1 LERKSFGLLSGLLLL
16 ASAETFSVGP
26 ETLQRSTT
34 LSQSRAPAQQSATAS
49 QQAVLNKYCMGC
61 HNDKLK
67 TADFSLSGVDVANVA
82 THTDLWEKVLR
93 KLEGR
98 QMPPI
103 GRPRPDE
110 ATYESLASHLEASL
124 DRIAA
129 VTPNPGR
136 TETFRRLT
144 RTEYRNAIRDLLAVD
159 VEVESLLPAD
169 DSSFGF
175 DNVTV
180 GNLSPTLME
189 KYLASAQK
197 ISRLAIGSSVRAPST
212 YVVTLPVD
220 KTQEPHFN
228 DLPLG
233 TRGGTVFSYTFPVDA
248 TYEFQVRLYRD
259 RNEHVE
265 GLGRQGRGQ
274 DSVAETHELE
284 LTVDGERVKMFT
296 IMPLAERTSADDPR
310 EYDDS
315 HVDKDFDVRIP
326 VKAGSHDVAVAFLNK
341 PAALLETVRQPYP
354 VAFNMDRHPR
364 PRPAVYSVTI
374 TGPFDPGTAG
384 DTSSRRRIFTCRASS
399 TAQESSCAKRIIST
413 LTRRAYRRPVTD
425 EDLKTP
431 LMFYEQGRAEG
442 GFEAGI
448 ETALQKILIAPEFL
462 FRVEQDPPTV
472 RLSAA
477 ARPNPASSGETRRSL
492 GEGGKA
498 DTTVITAPA
507 SVVSGLSRTVVYRIS
522 DVELASRLSF
532 FLWSSIPDEEL
543 LGLAARGKLH
553 DSKVLE
559 QQVRRLLADPR
570 SKSLVDNFGGQWL
583 YLRNLAA
590 IVPDAR
596 MFPVF
601 DDNLRQAFK
610 QETELFFESI
620 IRENRSVLDLLRA
633 NYTFLDERLAK
644 HYGIPGVY
652 GTQFRRVTL
661 PPNSVRGG
669 LLGQGSI
676 LLATSY
682 ANRTSPVLR
691 GKWVLENIIGTPP
704 PAPPPGVP
712 PLKEA
717 RSEDDVP
724 TMRERMVEHRA
735 NPACSS
741 CHMLMDPIGL
751 SMENFDAIGR
761 WRTKGEDGGPI
772 DAAGGLPN
780 GDTFESVTGLKHA
793 LLTRSD
799 RFVSAVTEKLLTF
812 ALGRGVE
819 PYDAPAVRAVV
830 RNSRPEDYRFETVV
844 LNIVKSTPF
853 QMRRAAARGDGAPQ
867 AERRTASGARGPR
880 E

>member
-1 LERKSFGLLSGLLLL
+1 VRKRFVWLSGFLLL
-16 ASAETFSVGP
+16 ASAETFSLGQQTAV
-26 ETLQRSTT
+26 TS
-34 LSQSRAPAQQSATAS
+34 APPVVA
-49 QQAVLNKYCMGC
+49 QQAVLNKYCVGC
-61 HNDKLK
+61 HNDKVK
-67 TADFSLSGVDVANVA
+67 TANFSLSGADAANTA
-82 THTDLWEKVLR
+82 TDTDLWEKVLR

-110 ATYESLASHLEASL
+110 ATYESLVSHLETSL

-129 VTPNPGR
+129 VKPNPGR
-136 TETFRRLT
+136 TQTFRRLT

-159 VEVESLLPAD
+159 VEAESLLPAD

-197 ISRLAIGSSVRAPST
+197 IGRLAVGSSVRAPST

-220 KTQEPHFN
+220 RTQEQHFD
-228 DLPLG
+228 DLPMG
-233 TRGGTVFSYTFPVDA
+233 TRGGTVFRYTFPVDA

-274 DSVAETHELE
+274 DSVSEAHELE
-284 LTVDGERVKMFT
+284 LTVDGERVKVFT
-296 IMPLAERTSADDPR
+296 IQPLDARTSDDDPR
-310 EYDDS
+310 EYDDA
-315 HVDKDFDVRIP
+315 HIDKDFDIRLP
-326 VKAGSHDVAVAFLNK
+326 LKAGSHEVAVAFLNK

-374 TGPFDPGTAG
+374 TGPFDPGGAG
-384 DTSSRRRIFTCRASS
+384 DTPSRRRIFICRPASA
-399 TAQESSCAKRIIST
+399 AQEASCARRIVAA

-425 EDLKTP
+425 EDLVTP
-431 LMFYEQGRAEG
+431 LAFYQQGRAEG

-448 ETALQKILIAPEFL
+448 ETALRKLLIAPEFL
-462 FRVEQDPPTV
+462 FRVEQDPAPNAGSEEQDPAYV
-472 RLSAA
+472 RRAG
-477 ARPNPASSGETRRSL
+477 PALGTRH
-492 GEGGKA
+492 
-498 DTTVITAPA
+498 
-507 SVVSGLSRTVVYRIS
+507 VYRIT

-532 FLWSSIPDEEL
+532 FLWSSIPDDPL
-543 LGLAARGKLH
+543 LDLAERGKLR

-559 QQVRRLLADPR
+559 QQVRRMLADPR
-570 SKSLVDNFGGQWL
+570 SESIVDNFAGQWL

-590 IVPDAR
+590 IVPDSR

-610 QETELFFESI
+610 RETELFFDSI

-652 GTQFRRVTL
+652 GTQFRRVAL
-661 PPNSVRGG
+661 PADSVRGG
-669 LLGQGSI
+669 LLGHGSI

-717 RSEDDVP
+717 RNEDHVP
-724 TMRERMVEHRA
+724 TMRERMAEHRK

-761 WRTKGEDGGPI
+761 WRTRGEDGSPV

-780 GDTFESVTGLKHA
+780 GATFESVTGLKHA
-793 LLTRSD
+793 LLARSD
-799 RFVSAVTEKLLTF
+799 RFVGAVTEKLLTF
-812 ALGRGVE
+812 ALGRGIE
-819 PYDAPAVRAVV
+819 PYDGPALRAVV
-830 RNSRPEDYRFETVV
+830 RSSRPDEYRFETVV

-853 QMRRAAARGDGAPQ
+853 QMRRSQ
-867 AERRTASGARGPR
+867 
-880 E
+880 

>member
-1 LERKSFGLLSGLLLL
+1 MLS
-16 ASAETFSVGP
+16 
-26 ETLQRSTT
+26 
-34 LSQSRAPAQQSATAS
+34 
-49 QQAVLNKYCMGC
+49 KYCAGC
-61 HNDKLK
+61 HNDKVK
-67 TADFSLSGVDVANVA
+67 TADFSLSGADAANVA
-82 THTDLWEKVLR
+82 ANPVLWEKVLR

-110 ATYESLASHLEASL
+110 ATYESLVSHLVDAL
-124 DRIAA
+124 DRAAA
-129 VTPNPGR
+129 VNPNPGR
-136 TETFRRLT
+136 TDTFRRLT

-159 VEVESLLPAD
+159 VEVDSLLPAD

-220 KTQEPHFN
+220 KTQEPHFS

-233 TRGGTVFSYTFPVDA
+233 TRGGTLFSYTFPIDA

-284 LTVDGERVKMFT
+284 LTLDGERVKVFT
-296 IMPLAERTSADDPR
+296 IEPLADRTSADDPR
-310 EYDDS
+310 EYEDA
-315 HVDKDFDVRIP
+315 HVDKDFNIRIP
-326 VKAGSHDVAVAFLNK
+326 VKAGSHDVAVAFLNT

-374 TGPFDPGTAG
+374 TGPFDPAGVG
-384 DTSSRRRIFTCRASS
+384 DTASRRQIFTCRPASA
-399 TAQESSCAKRIIST
+399 AQEAGCAKRIIST

-425 EDLKTP
+425 NDIKTAVS
-431 LMFYEQGRAEG
+431 FYEQGRANG

-462 FRVEQDPPTV
+462 FRVEQDP
-472 RLSAA
+472 AA
-477 ARPNPASSGETRRSL
+477 GSKPQQA
-492 GEGGKA
+492 
-498 DTTVITAPA
+498 
-507 SVVSGLSRTVVYRIS
+507 YRVS

-543 LGLAARGKLH
+543 LDLAARGKLR
-553 DSKVLE
+553 DSSVIE
-559 QQVRRLLADPR
+559 QQVRRMLADVR
-570 SKSLVDNFGGQWL
+570 SRSLVDNFGGQWL

-610 QETELFFESI
+610 QETELFFESV

-644 HYGIPGVY
+644 HYGIAGVY

-717 RSEDDVP
+717 RSEDHVP
-724 TMRERMVEHRA
+724 TMRERMAEHRA

-751 SMENFDAIGR
+751 SMENFDAVGR
-761 WRTKGEDGGPI
+761 WRTKGEDGRPI

-780 GDTFESVTGLKHA
+780 GDAFESVTGLKHA

-799 RFVSAVTEKLLTF
+799 RFVAAVTEKLLTF

-819 PYDAPAVRAVV
+819 PYDGPAVRAIV
-830 RNSRPEDYRFETVV
+830 RNSRPNDYRFETVV

-853 QMRRAAARGDGAPQ
+853 QMRRSQ
-867 AERRTASGARGPR
+867 
-880 E
+880 

>member
-1 LERKSFGLLSGLLLL
+1 MATKGFVGLGVILLLG
-16 ASAETFSVGP
+16 SADILSVAPGA
-26 ETLQRSTT
+26 LHRSAMP
-34 LSQSRAPAQQSATAS
+34 SQSPAVAAPQASSAA
-49 QQAVLNKYCMGC
+49 QAVLNKYCIGC
-61 HNDKLK
+61 HNDKVK
-67 TADFSLSGVDVANVA
+67 TAEFSLTGADVANVA
-82 THTDLWEKVLR
+82 ANTDLWEKVLR

-98 QMPPI
+98 QMPPL
-103 GRPRPDE
+103 GRPRPDD
-110 ATYESLASHLEASL
+110 ATYESVASHLEASL

-129 VTPNPGR
+129 AVPNPGR

-144 RTEYRNAIRDLLAVD
+144 RTEYRNAIRDLLGVD
-159 VEVESLLPAD
+159 VEIESLLPAD

-197 ISRLAIGSSVRAPST
+197 LTRLAIGSSVRTPST

-220 KTQEPHFN
+220 KTQEQHVSV
-228 DLPLG
+228 LPLG
-233 TRGGTVFSYTFPVDA
+233 TRGGTLFPYTFPVDG

-274 DSVAETHELE
+274 DSVAELHELE
-284 LTVDGERVKMFT
+284 LTVDGERVKLFT
-296 IMPLAERTSADDPR
+296 IEPLSDRTSIDDPR

-315 HVDKDFDVRIP
+315 HVDKDFNIRIP
-326 VKAGSHDVAVAFLNK
+326 VKAGAHDIAAAFLNK
-341 PAALLETVRQPYP
+341 PAALLETVRKPYP

-364 PRPAVYSVTI
+364 QRPAVYSITI
-374 TGPFDPGTAG
+374 TGPFDSSGAG
-384 DTSSRRRIFTCRASS
+384 DTSSRRRIFTCRPSNAS
-399 TAQESSCAKRIIST
+399 QEAACAKRIIAT
-413 LTRRAYRRPVTD
+413 FTRRAYRRPVTD

-431 LMFYEQGRAEG
+431 LAFYEQGYAEG
-442 GFEAGI
+442 GFETGI
-448 ETALQKILIAPEFL
+448 ETALRKILIAPEFL
-462 FRVEQDPPTV
+462 FRVEQDP
-472 RLSAA
+472 AA
-477 ARPNPASSGETRRSL
+477 GS
-492 GEGGKA
+492 
-498 DTTVITAPA
+498 
-507 SVVSGLSRTVVYRIS
+507 VYRVS

-532 FLWSSIPDEEL
+532 FLWSSIPDDEL
-543 LGLAARGKLH
+543 LDLAARAKLR
-553 DSKVLE
+553 DTKVLE
-559 QQVRRLLADPR
+559 QQVRRMLNDP
-570 SKSLVDNFGGQWL
+570 KAAALVNNFGGQWL

-596 MFPVF
+596 MFPTF
-601 DDNLRQAFK
+601 DDNLRQAFRR
-610 QETELFFESI
+610 ETELFFDSV

-633 NYTFLDERLAK
+633 DYTFLDERLAK

-661 PPNSVRGG
+661 PGDSVRGG
-669 LLGQGSI
+669 LLGHGSI

-691 GKWVLENIIGTPP
+691 GKWVLENIIATPP

-712 PLKEA
+712 PLKEE
-717 RSEDDVP
+717 RNEDHVP
-724 TMRERMVEHRA
+724 TMRERMATHRE

-741 CHMLMDPIGL
+741 CHLLMDPIGL

-761 WRTKGEDGGPI
+761 WRTKGEDGGPV

-780 GDTFESVTGLKHA
+780 GDTFESVTGLKQA
-793 LLTRSD
+793 LLARSD
-799 RFVSAVTEKLLTF
+799 RFVAAVTEKLLTF

-819 PYDAPAVRAVV
+819 PYDRPAVRAIV
-830 RNSRPEDYRFETVV
+830 RNSRPDEYRFETVV

-853 QMRRAAARGDGAPQ
+853 QMRRKQ
-867 AERRTASGARGPR
+867 
-880 E
+880 

>member
-1 LERKSFGLLSGLLLL
+1 MTKPRLVWFCGLALAISGGALSLRAG
-16 ASAETFSVGP
+16 A
-26 ETLQRSTT
+26 Q
-34 LSQSRAPAQQSATAS
+34 APASPSPSAVSARQLAGDRS
-49 QQAVLNKYCMGC
+49 SSNVPPQAVLTRYCMGC

-67 TADFSLSGVDVANVA
+67 TADFSLSGVDVANIA
-82 THTDLWEKVLR
+82 ADTDLWERVLR
-93 KLEGR
+93 KLDGR

-110 ATYESLASHLEASL
+110 ATYESLVSHLEASL

-144 RTEYRNAIRDLLAVD
+144 RTEYRNAIRDLLAID
-159 VEVESLLPAD
+159 IEVESLLPPD

-180 GNLSPTLME
+180 GNLSPTLLE
-189 KYLASAQK
+189 KYLASARK
-197 ISRLAIGSSVRAPST
+197 ISRLAIGTSVRAPST
-212 YVVTLPVD
+212 HVVTLPVD
-220 KTQEPHFN
+220 RTQEQHFSE
-228 DLPLG
+228 LPLG
-233 TRGGTVFSYTFPVDA
+233 TRGGTTFSYTFPVDA

-274 DSVAETHELE
+274 DSVVDAHELE
-284 LTVDGERVKMFT
+284 LMLNGERMKMFT
-296 IMPLAERTSADDPR
+296 IEPLAARTSADDPR

-315 HVDKDFDVRIP
+315 HVDKDFDVRLP
-326 VKAGSHDVAVAFLNK
+326 VTAGSHEVAVAFLNK
-341 PAALLETVRQPYP
+341 PAALLETVRKPYP

-364 PRPAVYSVTI
+364 QRPAVYSVTI
-374 TGPFDPGTAG
+374 TGPFDPTGAG
-384 DTSSRRRIFTCRASS
+384 DTPSRRRIFACRPASA
-399 TAQESSCAKRIIST
+399 AQEPACAKRIIST
-413 LTRRAYRRPVTD
+413 VTRRAYRRPVTD

-431 LMFYEQGRAEG
+431 LAFYEQGYAEG
-442 GFEAGI
+442 GFEVGI
-448 ETALQKILIAPEFL
+448 ETALRKILIAPEFL
-462 FRVEQDPPTV
+462 FRVEQDPE
-472 RLSAA
+472 
-477 ARPNPASSGETRRSL
+477 GRRQQ
-492 GEGGKA
+492 
-498 DTTVITAPA
+498 
-507 SVVSGLSRTVVYRIS
+507 VYRVS
-522 DVELASRLSF
+522 DIELASRLSF
-532 FLWSSIPDEEL
+532 FLWSTIPDDEL
-543 LGLAARGKLH
+543 LDLAARGKLR

-559 QQVRRLLADPR
+559 QQVRRMLADPR
-570 SKSLVDNFGGQWL
+570 SASLVDNFGGQWL

-590 IVPDAR
+590 IVPDTR
-596 MFPVF
+596 MFPMF

-610 QETELFFESI
+610 NETELFFESI

-644 HYGIPGVY
+644 HYGVPGVY
-652 GTQFRRVTL
+652 GTQFRRVSL
-661 PPNSVRGG
+661 PAGSVRGG

-717 RSEDDVP
+717 KSEDHVP
-724 TMRERMVEHRA
+724 TMRERMAEHRA

-761 WRTKGEDGGPI
+761 WRSKGEDGVPI

-780 GDTFESVTGLKHA
+780 GETFESVAGLKRA
-793 LLTRSD
+793 LLNRSD
-799 RFVSAVTEKLLTF
+799 RFVAAITEKLLTF
-812 ALGRGVE
+812 ALGRGME
-819 PYDAPAVRAVV
+819 PFDAPAVRAVV
-830 RNSRPEDYRFETVV
+830 RSSLPDDYRFETVV

-853 QMRRAAARGDGAPQ
+853 QMRRTQQG
-867 AERRTASGARGPR
+867 ERK
-880 E
+880 

>member
-1 LERKSFGLLSGLLLL
+1 MQAKTVVGLSGILLM
-16 ASAETFSVGP
+16 ASAEMLSVAPGRLP
-26 ETLQRSTT
+26 QLTT
-34 LSQSRAPAQQSATAS
+34 LAQSASPVAPPPDGA
-49 QQAVLNKYCMGC
+49 QQAVLNKYCTGC
-61 HNDKLK
+61 HNDKVK
-67 TADFSLSGVDVANVA
+67 TGGFSLAGADVANVA
-82 THTDLWEKVLR
+82 TNTDLWEKVLR

-110 ATYESLASHLEASL
+110 ATYESLASHLETSL

-129 VTPNPGR
+129 ANPNPGR

-144 RTEYRNAIRDLLAVD
+144 RTEYRNAVRDLLSVD
-159 VEVESLLPAD
+159 VEVESLLPPD

-197 ISRLAIGSSVRAPST
+197 ISRLAVGTSVRTPST

-220 KTQEPHFN
+220 KTQEQHFS

-233 TRGGTVFSYTFPVDA
+233 TRGGTIFSYTFPTDG

-274 DSVAETHELE
+274 DSVSEQHELE
-284 LTVDGERVKMFT
+284 LTVDGERVKVFT
-296 IMPLAERTSADDPR
+296 IEPLAERTSADDPR
-310 EYDDS
+310 EYDDAD
-315 HVDKDFDVRIP
+315 VDKEFNLRLP
-326 VKAGSHDVAVAFLNK
+326 VKAGAHDVAAAFLNK
-341 PAALLETVRQPYP
+341 PAAVLETVRQPYP

-364 PRPAVYSVTI
+364 QRPAVYSVTI
-374 TGPFDPGTAG
+374 TGPFDSSGAG
-384 DTSSRRRIFTCRASS
+384 DTTSRRRIFTCRPASA
-399 TAQESSCAKRIIST
+399 AQEPGCAKRIIST

-431 LMFYEQGRAEG
+431 LAFYEQGYAEG
-442 GFEAGI
+442 GFETGV
-448 ETALQKILIAPEFL
+448 ETALRKILIAPEFL
-462 FRVEQDPPTV
+462 FRVEQDPPGGA
-472 RLSAA
+472 RLPHQRCRAGIAA
-477 ARPNPASSGETRRSL
+477 FVLPLEQHSGRRTARCGGARETARLQGARAAGAPHAGRLAIRVARRQLRRPVAVPPQSRR
-492 GEGGKA
+492 A
-498 DTTVITAPA
+498 AC
-507 SVVSGLSRTVVYRIS
+507 RTVGCSRCSTTICGRHS
-522 DVELASRLSF
+522 SRRQSCSSRASCS
-532 FLWSSIPDEEL
+532 
-543 LGLAARGKLH
+543 
-553 DSKVLE
+553 
-559 QQVRRLLADPR
+559 
-570 SKSLVDNFGGQWL
+570 
-583 YLRNLAA
+583 
-590 IVPDAR
+590 
-596 MFPVF
+596 
-601 DDNLRQAFK
+601 
-610 QETELFFESI
+610 
-620 IRENRSVLDLLRA
+620 ENRSVLDLLKA
-633 NYTFLDERLAK
+633 DYTFLDERLAK
-644 HYGIPGVY
+644 HYGIGDVY

-661 PPNSVRGG
+661 PAGSVRGG

-717 RSEDDVP
+717 RSEDHVP
-724 TMRERMVEHRA
+724 TMRERMAEHRA

-761 WRTKGEDGGPI
+761 WRVKGEDGSPI

-780 GDTFESVTGLKHA
+780 GDTFESVTGLKQA
-793 LLTRSD
+793 LLARPD
-799 RFVSAVTEKLLTF
+799 RFVAAVTEKLLTF

-819 PYDAPAVRAVV
+819 PYDRPAVRAIV
-830 RNSRPEDYRFETVV
+830 RECA
-844 LNIVKSTPF
+844 
-853 QMRRAAARGDGAPQ
+853 RR
-867 AERRTASGARGPR
+867 
-880 E
+880 

>member
-1 LERKSFGLLSGLLLL
+1 MKAKSALGLSGILLV
-16 ASAETFSVGP
+16 ASAEMLSVAPGRLP
-26 ETLQRSTT
+26 QLTT
-34 LSQSRAPAQQSATAS
+34 LAQSASAVAPPPDA
-49 QQAVLNKYCMGC
+49 QRAVLAKYCMSC
-61 HNDKLK
+61 HNDKVK
-67 TADFSLSGVDVANVA
+67 TADLSLTGADVANVGA
-82 THTDLWEKVLR
+82 NTDLWEKVLR

-98 QMPPI
+98 QMPPM

-110 ATYESLASHLEASL
+110 ATYESLASHLETSL

-129 VTPNPGR
+129 TNPNPGR

-144 RTEYRNAIRDLLAVD
+144 RTEYRNAVRDLLSVD
-159 VEVESLLPAD
+159 VEVESLLPPD

-197 ISRLAIGSSVRAPST
+197 ISRLAIGSSVRTPST

-220 KTQEPHFN
+220 KTQEQHFTG
-228 DLPLG
+228 LPLG
-233 TRGGTVFSYTFPVDA
+233 TRGGTIFSYTFPTDG

-274 DSVAETHELE
+274 DSVSEQHELE
-284 LTVDGERVKMFT
+284 LTVDGERVQLFT
-296 IMPLAERTSADDPR
+296 IQPLAERTSADDPR
-310 EYDDS
+310 EYDDAN
-315 HVDKDFDVRIP
+315 VDKEFNLRLP
-326 VKAGSHDVAVAFLNK
+326 VKAGAHEVAAAFLNK
-341 PAALLETVRQPYP
+341 PAAVLETVRQPYP

-364 PRPAVYSVTI
+364 QRPAVYSVTI
-374 TGPFDPGTAG
+374 TGPFDSSGGG
-384 DTSSRRRIFTCRASS
+384 DTTSRRRIFTCRPAT
-399 TAQESSCAKRIIST
+399 TAQELACAKRIIAT

-431 LMFYEQGRAEG
+431 LAFYQQGYAEG
-442 GFEAGI
+442 GFETGV
-448 ETALQKILIAPEFL
+448 ETALRKILIAPEFL
-462 FRVEQDPPTV
+462 FRVEQDPP
-472 RLSAA
+472 
-477 ARPNPASSGETRRSL
+477 SG
-492 GEGGKA
+492 A
-498 DTTVITAPA
+498 
-507 SVVSGLSRTVVYRIS
+507 VYRIS
-522 DVELASRLSF
+522 DVELATRLSF
-532 FLWSSIPDEEL
+532 FLWSSIPDDEL
-543 LGLAARGKLH
+543 LDVAARGKLH

-559 QQVRRLLADPR
+559 QQVRRMLADSR
-570 SKSLVDNFGGQWL
+570 SASLVDNFGGQWL

-590 IVPDAR
+590 LVPDGR
-596 MFPVF
+596 MFPMF

-610 QETELFFESI
+610 QETELFFDSI

-633 NYTFLDERLAK
+633 DYTFLDERLAK
-644 HYGIPGVY
+644 HYGIGGVY

-661 PPNSVRGG
+661 PADSVRGG

-717 RSEDDVP
+717 RSEDHVP
-724 TMRERMVEHRA
+724 TMRERMAEHRA

-761 WRTKGEDGGPI
+761 WRVKGEDGGPI

-780 GDTFESVTGLKHA
+780 GDTFERVTGLKQA
-793 LLTRSD
+793 LLARPD
-799 RFVSAVTEKLLTF
+799 RFVAAVTEKLLTF

-819 PYDAPAVRAVV
+819 PYDRPAVRAIV
-830 RNSRPEDYRFETVV
+830 RNARPDEYRFETVV

-853 QMRRAAARGDGAPQ
+853 QMRRKQ
-867 AERRTASGARGPR
+867 
-880 E
+880 

>member
-1 LERKSFGLLSGLLLL
+1 LNKWGFVWLGGLLLL
-16 ASAETFSVGP
+16 P
-26 ETLQRSTT
+26 STT
-34 LSQSRAPAQQSATAS
+34 LSQSPSTVVPQVGNGT
-49 QQAVLNKYCMGC
+49 QQAVLSKYCMGC
-61 HNDKLK
+61 HNDKVK
-67 TADFSLSGVDVANVA
+67 TADFSLTGTDVTNVA
-82 THTDLWEKVLR
+82 TNTDLWEKVLR

-110 ATYESLASHLEASL
+110 AAYQSLVSHLEASL
-124 DRIAA
+124 DRTAA
-129 VTPNPGR
+129 TNPNPGR

-144 RTEYRNAIRDLLAVD
+144 RTEYRNAVRDLLSVD

-197 ISRLAIGSSVRAPST
+197 ISRLAIGSSVRTPST
-212 YVVTLPVD
+212 YVVTVPVD
-220 KTQEPHFN
+220 KTQEQHFSG
-228 DLPLG
+228 LPLG
-233 TRGGTVFSYTFPVDA
+233 TRGGTLFSYTFPVDG

-274 DSVAETHELE
+274 DSAAQQHELE
-284 LTVDGERVKMFT
+284 LMVDGERVKLFT
-296 IMPLAERTSADDPR
+296 IEPLADRTSADDPR
-310 EYDDS
+310 EYEDA
-315 HVDKDFDVRIP
+315 HVDKDFNIRIP
-326 VKAGSHDVAVAFLNK
+326 VKAGAHDVAAAFLNK
-341 PAALLETVRQPYP
+341 PAAVLETVRQPYP

-364 PRPAVYSVTI
+364 PRPAVYSVTV
-374 TGPFDPGTAG
+374 TGPFESGSAG
-384 DTSSRRRIFTCRASS
+384 DTASRRRIFTCRPASEMLRRGS
-399 TAQESSCAKRIIST
+399 PEPEGQRRPARTAQERGCARRIIST

-425 EDLKTP
+425 DDLKLP
-431 LMFYEQGRAEG
+431 LAFYEQGHAEG
-442 GFEAGI
+442 GFEIGI
-448 ETALQKILIAPEFL
+448 ETALRKILIAPEFL
-462 FRVEQDPPTV
+462 FRVERD
-472 RLSAA
+472 AA
-477 ARPNPASSGETRRSL
+477 NGT
-492 GEGGKA
+492 
-498 DTTVITAPA
+498 
-507 SVVSGLSRTVVYRIS
+507 VYRVS

-532 FLWSSIPDEEL
+532 FLWSSIPDDEL
-543 LGLAARGKLH
+543 LDLAARGKLR
-553 DSKVLE
+553 DANVLE
-559 QQVRRLLADPR
+559 QQVRRMLADSR
-570 SKSLVDNFGGQWL
+570 SASLVDNFGGQWL

-590 IVPDAR
+590 IVPDGR
-596 MFPVF
+596 MFPMF

-610 QETELFFESI
+610 RETEMFFESI

-633 NYTFLDERLAK
+633 DYTFLDERLAK

-661 PPNSVRGG
+661 PPGSVRGG
-669 LLGQGSI
+669 LLGHGSI

-717 RSEDDVP
+717 RNEDHVP

-761 WRTKGEDGGPI
+761 WRVKGEDGGPI
-772 DAAGGLPN
+772 DSAGGLPN
-780 GDTFESVTGLKHA
+780 GDTFESVTGLKQA
-793 LLTRSD
+793 LLARSD
-799 RFVSAVTEKLLTF
+799 RFVAAVTEKLLTF

-819 PYDAPAVRAVV
+819 PYDRPAVRAIV
-830 RNSRPEDYRFETVV
+830 RNSRPGDYRFETVV
-844 LNIVKSTPF
+844 LNIVTSTPF
-853 QMRRAAARGDGAPQ
+853 QMRARQ
-867 AERRTASGARGPR
+867 
-880 E
+880 

>member
-1 LERKSFGLLSGLLLL
+1 MKKLGIFLSGGLLLVAL
-16 ASAETFSVGP
+16 GGSF
-26 ETLQRSTT
+26 
-34 LSQSRAPAQQSATAS
+34 APAARGAQTGSTAAS
-49 QQAVLNKYCMGC
+49 SPAPIASHQAVLNRYCLSC

-67 TADFSLSGVDVANVA
+67 SAELSLTGLDASNLGD
-82 THTDLWEKVLR
+82 HTDTWEKVAR
-93 KLEGR
+93 KLRGR
-98 QMPPI
+98 AMPPI

-110 ATYESLASHLEASL
+110 ATYESLVSHLETTL

-129 VTPNPGR
+129 AKPNPGR
-136 TETFRRLT
+136 TQTFRRLT
-144 RTEYRNAIRDLLAVD
+144 RTEYQNAVRDLLAV
-159 VEVESLLPAD
+159 EVETDALLPAD

-197 ISRLAIGSSVRAPST
+197 ISRLAIGSSVRSPST
-212 YVVTLPVD
+212 HVVTLPVD
-220 KTQEPHFN
+220 KTQEQHFA

-274 DSVAETHELE
+274 DSVSEPHELE
-284 LTVDGERVKMFT
+284 LTVDGERVKVFT
-296 IMPLAERTSADDPR
+296 IEPLTERTSDDDPR

-315 HVDKDFDVRIP
+315 HVDRDFDIRIP
-326 VKAGSHDVAVAFLNK
+326 MKAGAHGVAVAFQNK

-364 PRPAVYSVTI
+364 QRPAVYSVTI
-374 TGPFDPGTAG
+374 SGPFDAAGVSDTA
-384 DTSSRRRIFTCRASS
+384 SRRRIFTCRPASAELRRGS
-399 TAQESSCAKRIIST
+399 PEPEGQRRPASAAQEASCAKRIVST

-425 EDLKTP
+425 EDLITP
-431 LMFYEQGRAEG
+431 LAFYEQGRAEG

-448 ETALQKILIAPEFL
+448 ETALRKILIAPEFL
-462 FRVEQDPPTV
+462 FRVERDPE
-472 RLSAA
+472 
-477 ARPNPASSGETRRSL
+477 ARDR
-492 GEGGKA
+492 A
-498 DTTVITAPA
+498 D
-507 SVVSGLSRTVVYRIS
+507 VYRIS

-532 FLWSSIPDEEL
+532 FLWSSIPDDEL
-543 LGLAARGKLH
+543 LELAERGKLR

-559 QQVRRLLADPR
+559 QQVRRMLADRR
-570 SKSLVDNFGGQWL
+570 SVSLVDNFAGQWL

-610 QETELFFESI
+610 QETELFFGSI

-644 HYGIPGVY
+644 HYGIGGIY

-661 PPNSVRGG
+661 PPDSVRGG
-669 LLGQGSI
+669 LLGHGSI

-691 GKWVLENIIGTPP
+691 GKWVLENIMGTPP

-717 RSEDDVP
+717 R
-724 TMRERMVEHRA
+724 
-735 NPACSS
+735 
-741 CHMLMDPIGL
+741 I
-751 SMENFDAIGR
+751 
-761 WRTKGEDGGPI
+761 
-772 DAAGGLPN
+772 
-780 GDTFESVTGLKHA
+780 
-793 LLTRSD
+793 
-799 RFVSAVTEKLLTF
+799 
-812 ALGRGVE
+812 
-819 PYDAPAVRAVV
+819 
-830 RNSRPEDYRFETVV
+830 
-844 LNIVKSTPF
+844 
-853 QMRRAAARGDGAPQ
+853 
-867 AERRTASGARGPR
+867 
-880 E
+880 

>member
-1 LERKSFGLLSGLLLL
+1 MKSFVWLSGLLLL
-16 ASAETFSVGP
+16 ASAETLSVAPGALP
-26 ETLQRSTT
+26 QSTT
-34 LSQSRAPAQQSATAS
+34 RSQSPSATVPPS
-49 QQAVLNKYCMGC
+49 DNGTQQAVLKKYCMGC
-61 HNDKLK
+61 HNDKVK
-67 TADFSLSGVDVANVA
+67 TADLSLTGTDVANVG
-82 THTDLWEKVLR
+82 TNTDLWERVLR

-110 ATYESLASHLEASL
+110 ATYESLVSHLEGAL

-129 VTPNPGR
+129 TSPNPGR

-197 ISRLAIGSSVRAPST
+197 ISRLAIGSSVRTPST

-220 KTQEPHFN
+220 KTQEQHFSG
-228 DLPLG
+228 LPLG
-233 TRGGTVFSYTFPVDA
+233 TRGGTLFSYTFPIDG
-248 TYEFQVRLYRD
+248 TYEFQLRLYRD

-274 DSVAETHELE
+274 DSVAEQHELE
-284 LTVDGERVKMFT
+284 LTVDGERVKLFK
-296 IMPLAERTSADDPR
+296 IQPLPERTSADDPR
-310 EYDDS
+310 EYEDA
-315 HVDKDFDVRIP
+315 HIDKDFNIRMP

-374 TGPFDPGTAG
+374 TGPFDAGSVG
-384 DTSSRRRIFTCRASS
+384 DTSSRRRIFTCRASFDPG
-399 TAQESSCAKRIIST
+399 APAPRQLAPLAGPQRPAPLRSSNAEATCAKRIIAT
-413 LTRRAYRRPVTD
+413 LTRRAYRRPITD

-431 LMFYEQGRAEG
+431 LSFYEQGYAEG
-442 GFEAGI
+442 GFDIGV
-448 ETALQKILIAPEFL
+448 ETALRKILIAPEFL
-462 FRVEQDPPTV
+462 FRVEQDP
-472 RLSAA
+472 
-477 ARPNPASSGETRRSL
+477 ASGT
-492 GEGGKA
+492 
-498 DTTVITAPA
+498 
-507 SVVSGLSRTVVYRIS
+507 VYRVS

-532 FLWSSIPDEEL
+532 FLWSSIPDDEL
-543 LGLAARGKLH
+543 LDLATRGKLR

-559 QQVRRLLADPR
+559 QQVRRMLADSR
-570 SKSLVDNFGGQWL
+570 SASLVDNFGGQWL

-590 IVPDAR
+590 IVPDGR
-596 MFPVF
+596 MFPMF

-610 QETELFFESI
+610 RETELFFDSI

-661 PPNSVRGG
+661 PRDSVRGG
-669 LLGQGSI
+669 LLGHGSI

-717 RSEDDVP
+717 RNEDHVP
-724 TMRERMVEHRA
+724 TMRERMAEHRA

-751 SMENFDAIGR
+751 SMENFDAVGR
-761 WRTKGEDGGPI
+761 WRIKGEDGGPI

-780 GDTFESVTGLKHA
+780 GDTFESVTGLKGA

-799 RFVSAVTEKLLTF
+799 RFVSAVSEKLLTF

-819 PYDAPAVRAVV
+819 PYDRPAVRAIV
-830 RNSRPEDYRFETVV
+830 RNSRADDYRFETVV

-853 QMRRAAARGDGAPQ
+853 QMRRKQ
-867 AERRTASGARGPR
+867 
-880 E
+880 

>member
-1 LERKSFGLLSGLLLL
+1 MQAKSVIGLGGILLM
-16 ASAETFSVGP
+16 ASAEMMSVTP
-26 ETLQRSTT
+26 SRLPQLTT
-34 LSQSRAPAQQSATAS
+34 LAQSSSPVALPVDGA
-49 QQAVLNKYCMGC
+49 QQAVLNKYCTGC
-61 HNDKLK
+61 HNDKVK
-67 TADFSLSGVDVANVA
+67 TGGFSLAGADVANVA
-82 THTDLWEKVLR
+82 TNTDLWEKVLQ

-110 ATYESLASHLEASL
+110 ATYESLASHLETSL

-129 VTPNPGR
+129 ANPNPGR

-144 RTEYRNAIRDLLAVD
+144 RTEYRNAVRDLLSVD
-159 VEVESLLPAD
+159 VEVESLLPPD

-197 ISRLAIGSSVRAPST
+197 ISRLAIGTSVRTPST

-220 KTQEPHFN
+220 KTQEQHFSG
-228 DLPLG
+228 LPLG
-233 TRGGTVFSYTFPVDA
+233 TRGGTIFSYTFPTDG

-274 DSVAETHELE
+274 DSVSEQHELE
-284 LTVDGERVKMFT
+284 LTVDGERVKVFT
-296 IMPLAERTSADDPR
+296 IEPLAERTSADDPR
-310 EYDDS
+310 EYDDAD
-315 HVDKDFDVRIP
+315 VDKEFNLRLP
-326 VKAGSHDVAVAFLNK
+326 VKAGAHDVAAAFLNK
-341 PAALLETVRQPYP
+341 PAAVLETVRQPYP

-364 PRPAVYSVTI
+364 QRPAVYSVTI
-374 TGPFDPGTAG
+374 TGPFDSSGAG
-384 DTSSRRRIFTCRASS
+384 DTTSRRRVFTCRPSS
-399 TAQESSCAKRIIST
+399 AAQELGCAKRIIST

-431 LMFYEQGRAEG
+431 LAFYEQGYAEG
-442 GFEAGI
+442 GFETGV
-448 ETALQKILIAPEFL
+448 ETALRKILIAPEFL
-462 FRVEQDPPTV
+462 FRVEQDPP
-472 RLSAA
+472 
-477 ARPNPASSGETRRSL
+477 
-492 GEGGKA
+492 GG
-498 DTTVITAPA
+498 
-507 SVVSGLSRTVVYRIS
+507 VVYRIT

-532 FLWSSIPDEEL
+532 FLWSSIPDDEL
-543 LGLAARGKLH
+543 LDVAARGKLR

-559 QQVRRLLADPR
+559 QQVRRMLADSR
-570 SKSLVDNFGGQWL
+570 SASLVDNFGGQWL

-590 IVPDAR
+590 LVPDGR
-596 MFPVF
+596 MFPMF

-610 QETELFFESI
+610 RETELFFESV
-620 IRENRSVLDLLRA
+620 IRENRSVLDLLKA
-633 NYTFLDERLAK
+633 DYTFLDERLAK
-644 HYGIPGVY
+644 HYGIGGVY

-661 PPNSVRGG
+661 PAGSVRGG

-717 RSEDDVP
+717 RSEDHVP
-724 TMRERMVEHRA
+724 TMRERMAEHRA

-761 WRTKGEDGGPI
+761 WRVKGEDGSPV

-780 GDTFESVTGLKHA
+780 GDTFESVTGLKQA
-793 LLTRSD
+793 LLATPD
-799 RFVSAVTEKLLTF
+799 RFVAAVTEKLLTF

-819 PYDAPAVRAVV
+819 SYDRPAVRSIV
-830 RNSRPEDYRFETVV
+830 RNARPDDYRFETVV
-844 LNIVKSTPF
+844 LNIVASTPF
-853 QMRRAAARGDGAPQ
+853 QMRRKQ
-867 AERRTASGARGPR
+867 
-880 E
+880 

>member
-1 LERKSFGLLSGLLLL
+1 LQAKSVVVLSGILLT
-16 ASAETFSVGP
+16 ASAEMLSVSPGRLP
-26 ETLQRSTT
+26 QLTT
-34 LSQSRAPAQQSATAS
+34 LLAQSASAVAPAPEAA
-49 QQAVLNKYCMGC
+49 QQAVLNKYCTGC
-61 HNDKLK
+61 HNDKVK
-67 TADFSLSGVDVANVA
+67 TGGFSLTGVDVTNVA
-82 THTDLWEKVLR
+82 TDTDLWEKVLR

-110 ATYESLASHLEASL
+110 ATYESLVSHLGTSL

-129 VTPNPGR
+129 DNPNPGR

-144 RTEYRNAIRDLLAVD
+144 RTEYRNAVRDLLSVD
-159 VEVESLLPAD
+159 VEVESLLPPD

-197 ISRLAIGSSVRAPST
+197 ISRLAIGTSVRTPST

-220 KTQEPHFN
+220 KTQEQHFSG
-228 DLPLG
+228 LPLG
-233 TRGGTVFSYTFPVDA
+233 TRGGTIFSYTFPTDG

-274 DSVAETHELE
+274 DSVSEQHELE
-284 LTVDGERVKMFT
+284 LTVDGERVQVFT
-296 IMPLAERTSADDPR
+296 IQPLAERTSADDPR
-310 EYDDS
+310 EYDDAD
-315 HVDKDFDVRIP
+315 VDKEFNLRLP
-326 VKAGSHDVAVAFLNK
+326 VKAGAHEVAAAFLNK
-341 PAALLETVRQPYP
+341 PAAVLETVRQPYP

-364 PRPAVYSVTI
+364 QRPAVYSVTI
-374 TGPFDPGTAG
+374 TGPFDSSGVG
-384 DTSSRRRIFTCRASS
+384 DTTSRRRIFTCRPAA
-399 TAQESSCAKRIIST
+399 TAQELGCAKRIIAT

-431 LMFYEQGRAEG
+431 LAFYEQGYAEG
-442 GFEAGI
+442 GFETGV
-448 ETALQKILIAPEFL
+448 ETALRKILIAPEFL
-462 FRVEQDPPTV
+462 FRVEQDPS
-472 RLSAA
+472 SAKA
-477 ARPNPASSGETRRSL
+477 T
-492 GEGGKA
+492 EGKPG
-498 DTTVITAPA
+498 
-507 SVVSGLSRTVVYRIS
+507 VYHIS

-532 FLWSSIPDEEL
+532 FLWSSIPDDEL
-543 LGLAARGKLH
+543 LDVAVRGKLR

-559 QQVRRLLADPR
+559 QQVRRMLADSR
-570 SKSLVDNFGGQWL
+570 SASLVDNFGGQWL
-583 YLRNLAA
+583 YLRNLDAL
-590 IVPDAR
+590 VPDGR
-596 MFPVF
+596 MFPMF

-620 IRENRSVLDLLRA
+620 IRENRSVLDLLKA
-633 NYTFLDERLAK
+633 DYTFLDERLAK
-644 HYGIPGVY
+644 HYGIGGVY
-652 GTQFRRVTL
+652 GTQFRRVAL
-661 PPNSVRGG
+661 PAGSVRGG

-717 RSEDDVP
+717 RSEDHVP

-761 WRTKGEDGGPI
+761 WRVKGQDGSPI

-780 GDTFESVTGLKHA
+780 GDTFESVNGLKQA
-793 LLTRSD
+793 LLARPD
-799 RFVSAVTEKLLTF
+799 RFVAAVSEKLLTF
-812 ALGRGVE
+812 ALGRGIE
-819 PYDAPAVRAVV
+819 PYDRPAVRSIV
-830 RNSRPEDYRFETVV
+830 RNAGPDEYRFETVV

-853 QMRRAAARGDGAPQ
+853 QMRRK
-867 AERRTASGARGPR
+867 
-880 E
+880 

>member
-1 LERKSFGLLSGLLLL
+1 MKKLGILPFGGLVLVVLAGSFSPAARG
-16 ASAETFSVGP
+16 
-26 ETLQRSTT
+26 
-34 LSQSRAPAQQSATAS
+34 AQQTGSSAAISPAPIAS
-49 QQAVLNKYCMGC
+49 QQAVLNRYCLSC
-61 HNDKLK
+61 HNDKMK
-67 TADFSLSGVDVANVA
+67 TAGLSLSGVDAANLAAHGDV
-82 THTDLWEKVLR
+82 WERVVQ
-93 KLEGR
+93 KLQGR
-98 QMPPI
+98 AMPPI

-110 ATYESLASHLEASL
+110 ATYESLIAHLETSL
-124 DRIAA
+124 DKLAA
-129 VTPNPGR
+129 TNPNPGR
-136 TETFRRLT
+136 TQTFRRLT
-144 RTEYRNAIRDLLAVD
+144 RTEYQNAIRDLLAVD
-159 VEVESLLPAD
+159 VETDALLPAD

-197 ISRLAIGSSVRAPST
+197 ISRLAIGSSVRNPST
-212 YVVTLPVD
+212 HVVTLPVD
-220 KTQEPHFN
+220 KTQEQHFA
-228 DLPLG
+228 DLPVG

-274 DSVAETHELE
+274 DSVSETHELE
-284 LTVDGERVKMFT
+284 LTVDGERVKVFT
-296 IMPLAERTSADDPR
+296 IQPLTARTSDDDPR

-315 HVDKDFDVRIP
+315 HVDKDFDIRIP
-326 VKAGSHDVAVAFLNK
+326 MKAGAHEVAVAFLNK

-364 PRPAVYSVTI
+364 QRPAVYSVMI
-374 TGPFDPGTAG
+374 TGPFDAAGVSDTA
-384 DTSSRRRIFTCRASS
+384 SRRRIFTCRPASA
-399 TAQESSCAKRIIST
+399 AQEAACAKRIVST
-413 LTRRAYRRPVTD
+413 FTRRAYRRPVTD
-425 EDLKTP
+425 EDLVTP
-431 LMFYEQGRAEG
+431 LAFYEQGRAEG

-448 ETALQKILIAPEFL
+448 ETALRKILIAPEFL
-462 FRVEQDPPTV
+462 FRVERDPETARV
-472 RLSAA
+472 NAA
-477 ARPNPASSGETRRSL
+477 TGTP
-492 GEGGKA
+492 
-498 DTTVITAPA
+498 
-507 SVVSGLSRTVVYRIS
+507 RTEVYRVS

-532 FLWSSIPDEEL
+532 FLWSSIPDDQLLEL
-543 LGLAARGKLH
+543 AERGKLR
-553 DSKVLE
+553 DSKVLD
-559 QQVRRLLADPR
+559 QQVRRMLADRR
-570 SKSLVDNFGGQWL
+570 SVSLVDNFAGQWL

-633 NYTFLDERLAK
+633 NYTFVDERLAK

-661 PPNSVRGG
+661 PADSVRGG
-669 LLGQGSI
+669 LLGHGSI

-691 GKWVLENIIGTPP
+691 GKWVLENIMGTPP

-717 RSEDDVP
+717 RNEDHVP
-724 TMRERMVEHRA
+724 TMRERMAQHRD

-761 WRTKGEDGGPI
+761 WRTKGEDGAPI

-780 GDTFESVTGLKHA
+780 GETFESAAGLKRA
-793 LLTRSD
+793 LLARSD
-799 RFVSAVTEKLLTF
+799 RFVGAVSEKLLTF
-812 ALGRGVE
+812 ALGRGIE
-819 PYDAPAVRAVV
+819 PYDGPAVRAIV
-830 RNSRPEDYRFETVV
+830 RNSHSDDYRFETVI

-853 QMRRAAARGDGAPQ
+853 QMRTSQ
-867 AERRTASGARGPR
+867 
-880 E
+880 